1 MSFHQE
7 LIRQIIHTPALKYSG
22 VRKIVQNV
30 HVETKALPVLTFE
43 QLGYGKNKL
52 AQLKRN
58 YINEEEFQ
66 RVRSI
71 LEKRKSH
78 EFTSVALALR
88 GAKKDSRSQG
98 WCMLDLIVSR
108 TRDFESVDINYRS
121 TEVTLKFGGDLAFL
135 PWVFEQLGLDPDV
148 IRFHFANLYLS
159 GVFLPTLSS
168 FWDPV
173 ELLEYLWEHDR
184 KLFSGGTRFFLRSSY
199 KRDQVFPYS
208 PEQQQH
214 KFLWNRCSGTD
225 IRRIRTYLEKKHRT
239 FGKPLPKTHH
249 KPGEYVPRGKRQ
261 GESDED

>member
-1 MSFHQE
+1 MTFHAD
-7 LIRQIIHTPALKYSG
+7 LIRQIINTPALKYSG

-30 HVETKALPVLTFE
+30 HVETDKLPLISMTD
-43 QLGYGKNKL
+43 LGYGKNKV

-58 YINEEEFQ
+58 YVNEEEFQ

-71 LEKRKSH
+71 LEKRSDH
-78 EFTSVALALR
+78 EFTSVAVSLR

-98 WCMLDLIVSR
+98 WCMLDLVVSR
-108 TRDFESVDINYRS
+108 TKHFESVDINYRS

-135 PWVFEQLGLDPDV
+135 PWVFEQLGLKPNV

-168 FWDPV
+168 FWDPIEV
-173 ELLEYLWEHDR
+173 LEYLWNHDR

-199 KRDQVFPYS
+199 QRDQVFPYS

-214 KFLWNRCSGTD
+214 KFLWSRFSVAEIKKVRD
-225 IRRIRTYLEKKHRT
+225 FLEKKHRT

-249 KPGEYVPRGKRQ
+249 KPGEYVPRGKR
-261 GESDED
+261 ETSDED